1 MANCLIIAAQK
12 ADKAAA
18 AAPAA
23 PPKIDRDSDEYV
35 MQFMRNR
42 MEWGKLLSYLEAKL
56 EGRAQELEAIH
67 HYHRT
72 MPKCSRP
79 SKRPRLEAE
88 DGANPSSL
96 SAPPPAGATG

>member
-18 AAPAA
+18 ALAPEA

-67 HYHRT
+67 HFHRT

-79 SKRPRLEAE
+79 SKRPRIEAE
-88 DGANPSSL
+88 TAADPSSL
-96 SAPPPAGATG
+96 PPPPAGST